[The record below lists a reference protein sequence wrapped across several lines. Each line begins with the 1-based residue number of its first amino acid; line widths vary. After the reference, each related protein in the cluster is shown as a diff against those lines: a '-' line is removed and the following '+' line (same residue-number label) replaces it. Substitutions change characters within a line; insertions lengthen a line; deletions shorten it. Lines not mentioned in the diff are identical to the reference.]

1 MSESLVFPAIILLIS
16 ATALLSWFIARWLN
30 GRLARF
36 KSIIIAGFVPVILST
51 LALYI
56 WHFVERSAYR
66 ASGSQEGFMSP
77 LLFLLYGF
85 LYFVIMIAVDLVA
98 AASARKPK

>member
-1 MSESLVFPAIILLIS
+1 MSEGLVFPAIILLIF

-36 KSIIIAGFVPVILST
+36 KSIIIAGFAPVILII
-51 LALYI
+51 LALGI
-56 WHFVERSAYR
+56 WHFMQLSAYR
-66 ASGSQEGFMSP
+66 ASGSQEGFMGP

-85 LYFVIMIAVDLVA
+85 PYFVMMIAVDLVA
-98 AASARKPK
+98 AASARKPE